1 MALAKKR
8 VLMVEDDVK
17 TADIVRVYLEKDGY
31 AVTLAYDGQGG
42 LRAARADQPDL
53 IVLDLLL
60 PGLSGTE
67 VCRALRK
74 ESRVPIIMLTALT
87 TELDKLLGLELGADD
102 YVTKPFSPRE
112 LVARVRAVL
121 RRTLEPAS
129 PKRDEKGAG
138 SVIRTHGEVTVNL
151 NQHTVAVR
159 GQEVHLTPT
168 EFRLLAVLVGE
179 PGRAFSRSQLVEK
192 AFGYDY
198 DGLDRTVDVHV
209 LNLRR
214 KIELDPLH
222 PQYIRTV
229 YGTGYKF
236 GA

>member
-42 LRAARADQPDL
+42 LRAARSDQPDL

-67 VCRALRK
+67 ICRALRK

-138 SVIRTHGEVTVNL
+138 SVI
-151 NQHTVAVR
+151 
-159 GQEVHLTPT
+159 
-168 EFRLLAVLVGE
+168 
-179 PGRAFSRSQLVEK
+179 
-192 AFGYDY
+192 
-198 DGLDRTVDVHV
+198 
-209 LNLRR
+209 
-214 KIELDPLH
+214 
-222 PQYIRTV
+222 
-229 YGTGYKF
+229 
-236 GA
+236 